1 MIKFARFSSI
11 AALLM
16 VLGYLDLF
24 ASHPATSTSH
34 AQVARDDRPRVAGLG
49 GGGLSVQNPEGR
61 YDLRSRKIL
70 TQVILL
76 IKENYVDPSRVKP
89 YDMLLAA
96 LDYVEKTVA
105 EILVDETGA
114 PDKVKVSVG
123 SATREF
129 DLTITY
135 AWEIGYKLRDVF
147 EFIQDHI
154 SAEQD
159 LKDIE
164 YAAING
170 MLSTLDPHSVL
181 LKPENFDEVKLATKG
196 EFGGLGISI
205 AIRDGAL
212 TIISPM
218 DGTPAARAGLKALDK
233 IVQIGEESTVN
244 MNIEEAVQRLRGK
257 PGTRVVISILRTGWT
272 EPRKYTLTRANIK
285 IESVTSEL
293 LSGDTGYIKIKSF
306 QANTSEDV
314 SSHLERLKSKTKGKL
329 KGLVLDL
336 RNNPGGLLDQAIYI
350 SDLFIA
356 HGPLVIT
363 VGEGNKKR
371 EEKAAS
377 MHGTESELPLAV
389 LINGGSASASE
400 IVAGALKN
408 HNRAVVV
415 GQQSFGKG
423 SVQVLYDFKDQ
434 SALKLTIAQ
443 YLTPGDVSIQ
453 SVGITPDVMLYPGV
467 VDRANVQLFGHADSP
482 REKDL
487 DKHLDRQNNEH
498 KGNTDAPP
506 TETITYLVDKGK
518 AAEESA
524 DEETPEPPPAP
535 ERFTE
540 DYEIRFAR
548 ELLAKAVTS
557 DRRRMLEA
565 AVPFFKKQ
573 EQELEDKIGK
583 ALGGVGVDWQK
594 GARANSSEAP
604 VDVRLQVVVKAQDK
618 GFKPSQ
624 TQGQAVEPARV
635 KAGDE
640 VMLVATVRNVSGQE
654 LTRVYGITQS
664 DNPIFD
670 KRELVFGR
678 LGPQETRTWALP
690 VKIPRD
696 MYARVDEVK
705 LKLDGFNAASATGRL
720 VMTIDELPRPH
731 FAYSWQIRD
740 DLKGNGDGLLDP
752 GEEVDLVVSVKNS
765 GRGASQDTFVSLKNL
780 AGEALYIDQGRAK
793 LGVLNPG
800 EEREAVMHFMAK
812 RDAPKRPIE
821 MKLSVV
827 DLTLNEQLT
836 EKLVFEPSDEARAQ
850 SKVEAKRT
858 PLRTARDKAPL
869 YACAKAECDTLALL
883 PRGTILKSNA
893 LATVAGKLFYR
904 VLLEKRQGF
913 LAAGDVEPAPG
924 ANAAAPKKLDSSFV
938 HSTPDITIAEGI
950 RGTRTTTPT
959 LPLKGVAFSARK
971 MRDVYIFVN
980 EQKVFYQSA
989 EKDEPGKDGTFRHGF
1004 ETVLPLKTG
1013 TNTVIVVAREDEET
1027 AARQTFVLFREGEVP
1042 VASSGNRPMPNKQ

>member
-1 MIKFARFSSI
+1 MIKFVRISSI
-11 AALLM
+11 AGLLL

-24 ASHPATSTSH
+24 ASHPPAAPAH
-34 AQVARDDRPRVAGLG
+34 LAQQKDDRPRVAGPG
-49 GGGLSVQNPEGR
+49 GAGLSAQTLEGR
-61 YDLRSRKIL
+61 YDLRSRRIL

-96 LDYVEKTVA
+96 LDYIEKTVA

-114 PDKVKVSVG
+114 PDHVKISVG
-123 SATREF
+123 GVTREF
-129 DLTITY
+129 DLSITY

-147 EFIQDHI
+147 EFIQDNI

-181 LKPENFDEVKLATKG
+181 LKPENFDEVKMATKG

-205 AIRDGAL
+205 AVRDGAL

-257 PGTRVVISILRTGWT
+257 PGTRISISILRPGWT
-272 EPRKYTLTRANIK
+272 EAKKFILTRANIK

-293 LSGDTGYIKIKSF
+293 LSGETGYIKVKSF
-306 QANTSEDV
+306 QSNTSEDV
-314 SSHLERLKSKTKGKL
+314 SNHLDRLKTKTKGKL

-371 EEKAAS
+371 EEKSAS
-377 MHGTESELPLAV
+377 LHGTESELPLAV

-408 HNRAVVV
+408 HNRAVVL

-453 SVGITPDVMLYPGV
+453 SIGITPDVLLYPGV
-467 VDRANVQLFGHADSP
+467 VDKVGVRLFAHADYP

-506 TETITYLVDKGK
+506 TETMTYLVDKQK
-518 AAEESA
+518 
-524 DEETPEPPPAP
+524 DEEAQDEEAPESPPAP
-535 ERFTE
+535 EKFVE

-548 ELLAKAVTS
+548 ELLAKAVTP
-557 DRRRMLEA
+557 DRKRILENA
-565 AVPFFKKQ
+565 GPLFKKQ
-573 EQELEDKIGK
+573 EQELEDKIAK
-583 ALGGVGVDWQK
+583 ALSGLGVDWSK
-594 GARANSSEAP
+594 GAKATPAET
-604 VDVRLQVVVKAQDK
+604 VIDVKLQLVVKAADK
-618 GFKPSQ
+618 TFKPVSA
-624 TQGQAVEPARV
+624 QGPGLDPARV
-635 KAGDE
+635 KAGEE
-640 VMLVATVRNVSGQE
+640 VMLVATARNTSSE
-654 LTRVYGITQS
+654 EAHRVYGVTSS

-670 KRELVFGR
+670 KREFIFGR
-678 LGPQETRTWALP
+678 LGPQESRTWAQPIKVPKDLF
-690 VKIPRD
+690 
-696 MYARVDEVK
+696 ARVDEVK
-705 LKLDGFNAASATGRL
+705 IKLEGVSQPPNSGRL
-720 VMTIDELPRPH
+720 VATIDELPRPH
-731 FAYSWQIRD
+731 FAYSWQLRD
-740 DLKGNGDGLLDP
+740 EVKGNGDGLLDP
-752 GEEVDLVVSVKNS
+752 GEEVDLVVGVKNT
-765 GRGASQDTFVSLKNL
+765 GRGISQDTYVTLKNL
-780 AGEALYIDQGRAK
+780 SGEALYIDQGRAK
-793 LGVLNPG
+793 LGALNPG
-800 EEREAVMHFMAK
+800 DEREVTMHFVAK
-812 RDAPKRPIE
+812 KEAKKESGKNAE

-827 DLTLNEQLT
+827 DMTLNEQLT
-836 EKLVFEPSDEARAQ
+836 EKLSFNLGDEGRVIA
-850 SKVEAKRT
+850 KVEPRKVSLKT
-858 PLRTARDKAPL
+858 TRDKAPL
-869 YACAKAECDTLALL
+869 LAAASELSDTLAAI
-883 PRGTILKSNA
+883 PRGTLVKGA
-893 LATVAGKLFYR
+893 AFVTVGGRSYYR
-904 VLLEKRQGF
+904 VTLDKRQGF
-913 LAAGDVEPAPG
+913 ITASDVENTPAATG
-924 ANAAAPKKLDSSFV
+924 KDKKLELSFV
-938 HSTPDITIAEGI
+938 HSTPDIAIADGI
-950 RGTRTTTPT
+950 RGTRTATPT
-959 LPLKGVAFSARK
+959 LPLKGVAMSARK

-980 EQKVFYQSA
+980 EQKVFYQSTQ
-989 EKDEPGKDGTFRHGF
+989 KDEPGKDGAYKHAF
-1004 ETVLPLKTG
+1004 ETVLPLKVG
-1013 TNTVIVVAREDEET
+1013 TNTVTVVAREDEET

-1042 VASSGNRPMPNKQ
+1042 VASTGAKNDKQ